1 MKLFA
6 YVIVVLI
13 GGSVLAGG
21 ISDTHLPRRASALP
35 EGLIPPP
42 GATHARR
49 GGREAPLHEPAPYS
63 LGR

>member
-21 ISDTHLPRRASALP
+21 ISDTHLPRRASA
-35 EGLIPPP
+35 
-42 GATHARR
+42 
-49 GGREAPLHEPAPYS
+49 
-63 LGR
+63 